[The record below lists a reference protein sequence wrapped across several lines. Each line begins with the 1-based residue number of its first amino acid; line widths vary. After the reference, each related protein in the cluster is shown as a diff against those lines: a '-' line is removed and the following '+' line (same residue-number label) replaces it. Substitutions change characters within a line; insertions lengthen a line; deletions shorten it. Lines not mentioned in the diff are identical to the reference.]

1 MHHLPLVVSLAM
13 SMTLLTALQPLDGL
27 RTNANKD
34 VAIAQDR
41 RLAAMGPEVV
51 RGWQSM
57 LVRRQQAGKKIKELD
72 LVYRDIGT
80 TDPL

>member
-13 SMTLLTALQPLDGL
+13 SMTLLTALQPLDRL

>member
-1 MHHLPLVVSLAM
+1 MHHLPLAVSLAM

-34 VAIAQDR
+34 AVLAHDR
-41 RLAAMGPEVV
+41 RLTAMGPEVV

-57 LVRRQQAGKKIKELD
+57 LVRRQQAGKKIKELELMD
-72 LVYRDIGT
+72 RDIGT

>member
-1 MHHLPLVVSLAM
+1 MHHLPLAVSLSM

-34 VAIAQDR
+34 VVLAQDR

-57 LVRRQQAGKKIKELD
+57 LVRRQQAGKKIKELN

-80 TDPL
+80 THPL

>member
-1 MHHLPLVVSLAM
+1 
-13 SMTLLTALQPLDGL
+13 
-27 RTNANKD
+27 
-34 VAIAQDR
+34 
-41 RLAAMGPEVV
+41 
-51 RGWQSM
+51 M

>member
-13 SMTLLTALQPLDGL
+13 SMTLLTALQPLDRL

-51 RGWQSM
+51 RGSQSM